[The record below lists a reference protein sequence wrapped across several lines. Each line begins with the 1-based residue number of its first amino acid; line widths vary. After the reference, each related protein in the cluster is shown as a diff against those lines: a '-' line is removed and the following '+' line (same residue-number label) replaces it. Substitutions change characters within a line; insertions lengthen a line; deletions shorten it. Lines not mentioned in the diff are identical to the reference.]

1 MASRGTYG
9 KFFSQLSQELLDQSS
24 AKVTPPTT
32 REVPPRLSAI
42 VVPRIEVSALGLLRI
57 SLDGKPIPAFAWG
70 SAKAREMFL
79 FMLYK
84 RQPLHKEKI
93 VEALWPE
100 ISSSKANSNFH
111 STRYRM
117 RAALYPN
124 CIDRDGETYQLNP
137 AWSYWFDANQF
148 QGLLAQAT
156 QLTEDGPEKESILTN
171 AIDLY
176 RGPFLEDLDSE
187 WCRACRTEWEA
198 KFLQAVSSLARRHE
212 ERREFSQSL
221 ALLEKA
227 LVVDEL
233 QEDLHYRVM
242 DLCLKQGDSGA
253 ANRAYRRC
261 LSVFGEVTTL
271 SRAPEVGRLLARLN

>member
-1 MASRGTYG
+1 
-9 KFFSQLSQELLDQSS
+9 
-24 AKVTPPTT
+24 
-32 REVPPRLSAI
+32 
-42 VVPRIEVSALGLLRI
+42 LLRI
-57 SLDGKPIPAFAWG
+57 GLDGKPIPTAAWG

-84 RQPLHKEKI
+84 RLPLHKEKI

-111 STRYRM
+111 STLYRM

-124 CIDRDGETYQLNP
+124 CVDRDGENYQLNSS
-137 AWSYWFDANQF
+137 WSYWLDAHQF
-148 QGLLAQAT
+148 QRLLEQADR
-156 QLTEDGPEKESILTN
+156 LAEDAPEKENILAN

-187 WCRACRTEWEA
+187 WCRGYRTEWEA
-198 KFLQAVSSLARRHE
+198 KFLKAVSWLAKRHE
-212 ERREFSQSL
+212 ERREYSQSL

-227 LVVDEL
+227 LAVDEL
-233 QEDLHYRVM
+233 QEELHYRVM
-242 DLCLKQGDSGA
+242 DLCLKQGDSVA
-253 ANRAYRRC
+253 ASRAYRRC

-271 SRAPEVGRLLARLN
+271 PQAPEVARLLARLN